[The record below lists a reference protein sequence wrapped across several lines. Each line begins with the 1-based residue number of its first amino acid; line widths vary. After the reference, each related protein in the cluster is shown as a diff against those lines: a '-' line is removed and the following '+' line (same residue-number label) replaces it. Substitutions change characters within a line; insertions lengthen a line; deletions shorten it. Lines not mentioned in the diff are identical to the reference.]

1 MLQEHVEY
9 LRKQDEGFGNSMDDL
24 RQYARW
30 RCLHIYGI
38 PQEENETAE
47 DVVKK
52 VHNVIKYINCDVSLN
67 LIDRAG
73 RFGKK
78 CEDII
83 VKFCSFR
90 KRTVVYKARK
100 KCKDTQNHK
109 DVRIGLDLTEKR
121 YSLF

>member
-9 LRKQDEGFGNSMDDL
+9 LKKQDEGFGNSMDDL
-24 RQYARW
+24 QQYARR
-30 RCLHIYGI
+30 RCLRVYGI
-38 PQEENETAE
+38 PQEENETVE

-67 LIDRAG
+67 LTDRT
-73 RFGKK
+73 
-78 CEDII
+78 DVI
-83 VKFCSFR
+83 VKFCSIR
-90 KRTVVYKARK
+90 NRTVVYKARK